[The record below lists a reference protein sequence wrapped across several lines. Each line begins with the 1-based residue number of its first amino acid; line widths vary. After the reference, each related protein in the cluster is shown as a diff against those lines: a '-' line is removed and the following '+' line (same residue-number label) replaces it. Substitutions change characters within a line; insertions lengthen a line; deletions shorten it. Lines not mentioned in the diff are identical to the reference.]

1 MTIDRMVQEKADA
14 YRNNPAA
21 LQKNYQMNQDLLD
34 LLALQKIKSEK
45 DAAARELQMSMEQNP
60 QTIAEQRGVEAVE
73 RTKDDLVKQ
82 VGGVAAQRQRQQQQN
97 IQRAAAGAPP
107 ARQQMTG
114 VAGQPA
120 PNMRMQSG
128 GIVSFANGDK
138 VEAKPMTPAE
148 LLASVNYEGG
158 IEAFKKED
166 PATQQ
171 RILGTINSQRSLR
184 RPGITDLGI
193 SYLIDAIQAPL
204 VGSVNVASDFL
215 RGAGVMGPGQK
226 GFMEQPLTTISDR
239 TRAKMNDPRVQPVD
253 MQRLLQPP
261 PAAAVVTSTTQ
272 PPAGGQ
278 PPADNMPPAA
288 KPLVFPNPTM
298 DSPVTANRTNT
309 GTSTTASLDPEYTKG
324 IQDLIGKQSTAAS
337 KLQGRINAN
346 PDVFANTAARGAE
359 KYLDRSGI
367 ASKYGDMQ
375 RRQREL
381 SERGATSRRDNR
393 FYDLLARAGG
403 QGALA
408 NIGRA
413 ASDMRRGDRMQ
424 DQLDLANELA
434 IEEKGLAADI
444 DIGKKAI
451 DTGVEALRIKTSDR
465 NNAVQAQTKLY
476 GDMGQSLSDQARRGL
491 DVTTANMTKEQTDAK
506 IATQLA
512 VAELGAKSRVAVA
525 EYNGKIQL
533 RGQDIQRLA
542 SEAKDRQTLTSLMI
556 QVDKELAKVDAGIAQ
571 AVTDSI
577 MADVQSLNLKGAERE
592 NYIKEKTAAARKA
605 NAATRESLLDTQRF
619 IRGRVQGAFTLPGA
633 PPDAASGF
641 SNRTS
646 TPASP

>member
-60 QTIAEQRGVEAVE
+60 QTIAEQRGVEAVD

-107 ARQQMTG
+107 AGAQMTG
-114 VAGQPA
+114 VAGQSA

-148 LLASVNYEGG
+148 LLAGVNYEGG
-158 IEAFKKED
+158 VEAFKKED

-171 RILGTINSQRSLR
+171 RILSTINSQRSSR
-184 RPGITDLGI
+184 RPGITDLGV
-193 SYLIDAIQAPL
+193 SYLIDAIQSPL
-204 VGSVNVASDFL
+204 VGSVNLASDFL
-215 RGAGVMGPGQK
+215 RGVGVMGPGQK
-226 GFMEQPLTTISDR
+226 GFMEQPLTAISDR
-239 TRAKMNDPRVQPVD
+239 TREKMNDPRVQPVD
-253 MQRLLQPP
+253 MSRLQPP
-261 PAAAVVTSTTQ
+261 PAAAVATSAN
-272 PPAGGQ
+272 PSAGVGG
-278 PPADNMPPAA
+278 ATDNVPPAA
-288 KPLVFPNPTM
+288 PPLVFPSPTM

-309 GTSTTASLDPEYTKG
+309 GTSTTASLDPTYTTG
-324 IQDLIGKQSTAAS
+324 IKNLIDTQTTAAS
-337 KLQGRINAN
+337 GLQGRVDAS
-346 PDVFANTAARGAE
+346 PDVYAGTAVEDAE
-359 KYLDRSGI
+359 KNLDRSGI

-375 RRQREL
+375 RRQRTL
-381 SERGATSRRDNR
+381 SERGAASRKDNR
-393 FYDLLARAGG
+393 FYDLLSRAGG

-424 DQLDLANELA
+424 DQLDLANEQA
-434 IEEKGLAADI
+434 IEQKGLAADI
-444 DIGKKAI
+444 DIGKKAV

-476 GDMGQSLSDQARRGL
+476 GDIGQSLSDQARRGL
-491 DVTTANMTKEQTDAK
+491 DVTTANMTKEQTDAR

-512 VAELGAKSRVAVA
+512 VAELGANSRVAVA
-525 EYNGKIQL
+525 EYNGKIQV
-533 RGQDIQRLA
+533 RGQDIQKLA

-556 QVDKELAKVDAGIAQ
+556 QVDRELAKVDAGIAKS
-571 AVTDSI
+571 VTDSI

-592 NYIKEKTAAARKA
+592 NYIKEKTAIARAA
-605 NAATRESLLDTQRF
+605 NAATRESLLDTQKF

-633 PPDAASGF
+633 PPDAMSGF
-641 SNRTS
+641 SNLTS